1 MKRQFFNFLLLLG
14 FYTMTAQTGSITGS
28 VTDSNSNEP
37 LPGVNVIVQNTT
49 NGTNT
54 DFNGNFSL
62 DNVNSGDVLVF
73 SYLGFKTLEYTVSD
87 SFNLSISLEEDVE
100 ALEQVVVLGYV
111 SQKASNISATIGV
124 VGFFKIINTKTSF
137 INNVFFNVI
146 TTNFFDSVQN
156 DFIILFTNLF
166 RIF

>member
-14 FYTMTAQTGSITGS
+14 FYTMTAQSGSITGS

-37 LPGVNVIVQNTT
+37 LPGVNVIVLNTT

-62 DNVNSGDVLVF
+62 DNVNTGDVLVF

-87 SFNLSISLEEDVE
+87 SFNLSLLETR
-100 ALEQVVVLGYV
+100 
-111 SQKASNISATIGV
+111 ISANKNNSNSLFLSLNFTIAYGV
-124 VGFFKIINTKTSF
+124 PLELFFS
-137 INNVFFNVI
+137 
-146 TTNFFDSVQN
+146 
-156 DFIILFTNLF
+156 
-166 RIF
+166 